1 MRNKRIK
8 ILAIGNSFSVDGM
21 EYLWNILTDVG
32 YTDIILGN
40 LAIGGC
46 TLDIHA
52 DNIKNNSPAYL
63 YGKNNSGAWN
73 WCESKYMLDGLLD
86 EEWDIVTL
94 QQASGFSGQGE
105 TYRRKDEIIEYVR
118 SNIKNSNAKIYW
130 HMTWA
135 YDKNSP
141 HIHYDFY
148 GRDQDIMYN
157 SIVDSVKTAIL
168 TDKSFSGVIPTG
180 TAIQN
185 LRGYMGDNVT
195 RDSFHLSESHGRF
208 TAALT
213 WAKTLCGVDIDSV
226 DWLPS
231 AFAEDIKPQI
241 MNIRKSVNDAV
252 NNPFSVTSY

>member
-1 MRNKRIK
+1 MSNKSIK

-21 EYLWNILTDVG
+21 EYLWNILTDAG

-46 TLDIHA
+46 TVDTHA

-63 YGKNNSGAWN
+63 YGKNTDGVWN
-73 WCESKYMLDGLLD
+73 WCEGKYILDGLSD

-105 TYRRKDEIIEYVR
+105 TYRRKDEIIEYVKA
-118 SNIKNSNAKIYW
+118 NIKNPNAKFYW

-141 HIHYDFY
+141 HIHFDFY
-148 GRDQDIMYN
+148 SKDQDIMYN
-157 SIVDSVKTAIL
+157 SIVSSVKAEIL
-168 TDKSFSGVIPTG
+168 TDKSFAGVIPTG

-185 LRGYMGDNVT
+185 LRGYIGDNVT

-213 WAKTLCGVDIDSV
+213 WAKTLCKVDIDSV
-226 DWLPS
+226 NWLPPTY
-231 AFAEDIKPQI
+231 AEIILPDLSEIK
-241 MNIRKSVNDAV
+241 KSVNDALKV
-252 NNPFSVTSY
+252 PFSVTD